1 MDDAPVIHRGKPAWL
16 LGMLTGCF
24 YVLLFVDDTS
34 SVDAKQREQLRF
46 LGRQDESVIPLV
58 IAKQGELVD
67 DIQTVFDQEGMAMSR
82 FDGNDGAIYII
93 RPD

>member
-1 MDDAPVIHRGKPAWL
+1 M
-16 LGMLTGCF
+16 
-24 YVLLFVDDTS
+24 
-34 SVDAKQREQLRF
+34 
-46 LGRQDESVIPLV
+46 IPLV

-93 RPD
+93 RPDQHVLARWRQFSLEKIADALEKTGVKLDLRSAWNTDANPVKPDNHTMS